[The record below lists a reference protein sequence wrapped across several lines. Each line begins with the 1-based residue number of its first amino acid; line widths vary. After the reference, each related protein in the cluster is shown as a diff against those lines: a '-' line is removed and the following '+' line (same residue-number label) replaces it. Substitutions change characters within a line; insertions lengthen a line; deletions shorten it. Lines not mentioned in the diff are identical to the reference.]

1 MQSVPSVF
9 VSIASYRDPEL
20 IPTLHDMINTAACP
34 ENLSIAV
41 FWQNDNDINTFLD
54 QGMRLIE
61 STTHQGY
68 PLYQLEYNQARVWV
82 LSVHYYES
90 RGACWARH
98 MAETLFQD
106 EAFFLQI
113 DSHCRFIP
121 HWDHEMIAMLDS
133 LRAKSPKPILSS
145 YPPAYEPEEPGKDE
159 SRKNHV
165 SRMIFNLFTQEGIVQ
180 MLSTTVTETAPV
192 RCGYMA
198 GGFIFS
204 DGSFAREVPN
214 DPNIF
219 FIGEE
224 ISMAARAF
232 THGYDTYA
240 PHKILLWHF
249 YTRTKGSKVWTDHS
263 NEAKKTGSVEMAW
276 WERDK
281 IAKDRVT
288 TLFDR
293 NKDHSELAP
302 YTLGTQRSLQEF
314 EYRLG
319 ICVEKRAVHP
329 DAVGKDKVSFFAD
342 LPESHEDWLQ
352 SLIFVNKKTLK
363 VEKKEVD
370 FMRDDVD
377 WWHIGVYN
385 ANNIAVMVKKIDPEN
400 RAKMVTTIDDS
411 CFELKLEFNTVTN
424 SNAQKI
430 RICPYIRSQGWGDIM
445 EKSW

>member
-1 MQSVPSVF
+1 MQSVPSIF

-20 IPTLHDMINTAACP
+20 IPTLHDMINTAKHP
-34 ENLSIAV
+34 ENLNIAI
-41 FWQNDNDINTFLD
+41 FWQDDNDLNTFLT

-61 STTHQGY
+61 SKTHLGY
-68 PLYQLEYNQARVWV
+68 PLHLLEYNRVQIWV

-133 LRAKSPKPILSS
+133 LRAESPKPILSS
-145 YPPAYEPEEPGKDE
+145 YPPAYEPGENED
-159 SRKNHV
+159 RKNYV
-165 SRMIFNLFTQEGIVQ
+165 SRIVFNCFTQEGIVQ
-180 MLSTTVTETAPV
+180 MLTADITETIPM
-192 RCGYMA
+192 RCGYLA

-204 DGSFAREVPN
+204 DGSFVREVPN

-249 YTRTKGSKVWTDHS
+249 YTRAKNSKVWSDHN
-263 NEAKKTGSVEMAW
+263 NEAKETGAVDMAW

-281 IAKDRVT
+281 ISKERVS
-288 TLFDR
+288 TLLDSD
-293 NKDHSELAP
+293 KDHSELAP

-319 ICVEKRAVHP
+319 ICIKNRTVHP
-329 DAVGKDKVSFFAD
+329 DAIGEKKVGFFTD
-342 LPESHEDWLQ
+342 LPTSHEDWLA
-352 SLIFVNKKTLK
+352 SLVSVNKKTLT

-370 FMRDDVD
+370 FMREDVE

-385 ANNIAVMVKKIDPEN
+385 PQNVAVMVIKVDQEN
-400 RAKMVTTIDDS
+400 MSKTVTTVDEAT
-411 CFELKLEFNTVTN
+411 FELKLAFNTSTN
-424 SNAQKI
+424 PNAKTI
-430 RICPYIRSQGWGDIM
+430 RICPYISLQGWGDVV
-445 EKSW
+445 EKPW

>member
-1 MQSVPSVF
+1 MQSVPSIF

-20 IPTLHDMINTAACP
+20 IPTLHDMINTAERP
-34 ENLSIAV
+34 ENLNIAI
-41 FWQNDNDINTFLD
+41 FWQNDNDINTFLN
-54 QGMRLIE
+54 QGMQLIE
-61 STTHQGY
+61 SKTHQGY
-68 PLYQLEYNQARVWV
+68 PLYQLEYNRARVWV

-133 LRAKSPKPILSS
+133 LRTESPKPILSS
-145 YPPAYEPEEPGKDE
+145 YPPAYEPGENEIRKDY
-159 SRKNHV
+159 V

-180 MLSTTVTETAPV
+180 MLSTTITETAPV
-192 RCGYMA
+192 RCGYLA

-224 ISMAARAF
+224 IAMAARAF
-232 THGYDTYA
+232 THGYDIYA
-240 PHKILLWHF
+240 PHEILLWHF
-249 YTRTKGSKVWTDHS
+249 YTRAKHSKVWSDHN
-263 NEAKKTGSVEMAW
+263 NEAKETGAVDMAW

-281 IAKDRVT
+281 IAKDRVC
-288 TLFDR
+288 TLLGGD
-293 NKDHSELAP
+293 KDHSVLAP

-319 ICVEKRAVHP
+319 INIKNRAVHP
-329 DAVGKDKVSFFAD
+329 DAVGEKKVSFFTD
-342 LPESHEDWLQ
+342 LPTSHEDWLL
-352 SLIFVNKKTLK
+352 SLISVNKKTLK

-370 FMRDDVD
+370 FTREDVE

-385 ANNIAVMVKKIDPEN
+385 PQNVAVMVEKVDPLN
-400 RAKMVTTIDDS
+400 MSKTVTTVDEAT
-411 CFELKLEFNTVTN
+411 FELKLAFNTQTN
-424 SNAQKI
+424 PNAQTI
-430 RICPYIRSQGWGDIM
+430 RICPYMRTQGWGDVV
-445 EKSW
+445 EKPW